1 MADNSGSRIE
11 RGVSESIGFILIFS
25 IVMAG
30 IGLVTLYGYPMLM
43 SQQSNANERIMEK
56 NMIVLQNDLKS
67 IVYKTVPYKESSLRV
82 EGGSLTV
89 YNTQSSPV
97 ISKIDINDCTGN
109 PPYYVNAFQ
118 SGDLRYS
125 SDSAATDISLQDGAV
140 VTRRHDEP
148 GSAMLAEPRWFYD
161 NQTNSMVINLIGFNS
176 TGVFS
181 RAGVGTVQMEIG
193 GTNYTYI
200 SPVPSPL
207 CIVYTPDPTPA
218 PNGQDYSVAWD
229 NYFMKILNNP
239 PDITVLRTGTPGT
252 GGPLR
257 YQLTVSNPVSNPM
270 KLVIKKYDVII
281 ASL

>member
-1 MADNSGSRIE
+1 MAVRQDKRAEGGI
-11 RGVSESIGFILIFS
+11 SESIGFILIFS

-43 SQQSNANERIMEK
+43 AQQSNANERIMEK

-67 IVYKTVPYKESSLRV
+67 IAYKTVPYKESSLRV

-109 PPYYVNAFQ
+109 PPYYVSAFQ

-125 SDSAATDISLQDGAV
+125 SDSAATDISLQNGAV
-140 VTRRHDEP
+140 VTRRHYDP
-148 GSAMLAEPRWFYD
+148 GSTMLAEPRWFYD

-176 TGVFS
+176 TNILS
-181 RAGVGTVQMEIG
+181 RAGIGTVEMAMG

-200 SPVPSPL
+200 SPAPSPL

-239 PDITVLRTGTPGT
+239 PDITVLRTGTPGN
-252 GGPLR
+252 GGPLTYR
-257 YQLTVSNPVSNPM
+257 LTVSSPVSNPL
-270 KLVIKKYDVII
+270 KLVIKKYDVVVK
-281 ASL
+281 SL